1 MGRAEEVHGEGE
13 DQVPDLSVLPEENNI
28 IRGHQDVCL
37 EPGGW
42 RRAESWSRPSS
53 PSPPA
58 RPPMPIPDKML
69 DITLAAEERFLKANI
84 VVELSKYFKVRKTGG
99 WW

>member
-1 MGRAEEVHGEGE
+1 
-13 DQVPDLSVLPEENNI
+13 
-28 IRGHQDVCL
+28 
-37 EPGGW
+37 
-42 RRAESWSRPSS
+42 
-53 PSPPA
+53 
-58 RPPMPIPDKML
+58 MPIPDKML